1 MNWQK
6 LKRRR
11 FISGSLKLSGL
22 VGAGGFLYS
31 LFRYMTFGDM
41 SDNLH
46 LSKKDNPGEGVAAVS
61 PGSDRAL
68 SSNRSS
74 IEISARAISP
84 GEAKTVAIG
93 DLPVIVVHH
102 DDGFKAFIAICT
114 HLGCLVQWHKDTEKF
129 VCPCHAG
136 TYDSEGE
143 VISGPPPAALKECC
157 VEENGETLRIYLG

>member
-74 IEISARAISP
+74 IEISARA
-84 GEAKTVAIG
+84 
-93 DLPVIVVHH
+93 
-102 DDGFKAFIAICT
+102 